1 MVKLASNIGFYTV
14 ADSPFTFVFQSLGM
28 DVFKCI
34 DSGFYFAGDADNEG
48 VWRNDLIFQ
57 DKGTGTVK
65 KLFVDDVDS
74 LEVLLATPCRRGS
87 QT

>member
-1 MVKLASNIGFYTV
+1 MMQLQTCVITDFPMGQLNDFFSVVKLASNIGFYTV

-57 DKGTGTVK
+57 DKGTGS
-65 KLFVDDVDS
+65 DD
-74 LEVLLATPCRRGS
+74 
-87 QT
+87 